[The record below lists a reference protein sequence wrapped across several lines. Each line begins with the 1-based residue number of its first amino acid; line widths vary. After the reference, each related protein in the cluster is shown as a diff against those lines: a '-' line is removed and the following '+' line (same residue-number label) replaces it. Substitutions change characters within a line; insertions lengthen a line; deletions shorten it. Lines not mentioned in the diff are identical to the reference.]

1 MASVNLSEENIIK
14 VNLSEDSSITT
25 NLSNE
30 ATLNAQV
37 QDINYIPGYVASE
50 EERRANEIQR
60 VENENERE
68 AYYEEIQKKVAN
80 GEFKGEKG
88 DKGEKGEDGL
98 TIDISVNGSTYT
110 HDNGLITLPDYPIVP
125 TNVSQLNN
133 DSNFISDSNYVHTDN
148 NYTSEE
154 KEKVAVI
161 DKSGNGT
168 KYLSDDGTY
177 KTVSG
182 EGGTSD
188 YNDLKNKPSINNIE
202 LVGNKTLNELGFE
215 VPTKTSDLENNSGF
229 ITNADIP
236 SNISSFNNDSGYI
249 TSIPDEYV
257 TETELTSKG
266 YSTFSGSYNDLTNK
280 PTIPTK
286 TSDLTND
293 SEYISSI
300 PSEYITEAELSSKG
314 YLTSIPDTYKTKT
327 ENDALYQPKGT
338 YLTEEQ
344 DPTVPSYVKTITE
357 QNITDWNNKSDFG
370 GSYNDL
376 TDTPTIPTKISE
388 LTNDSGFIDAL
399 EWGSI
404 TGTLSNQT
412 DLKNEL
418 DNKLTYVSDLGD
430 YSNEEIIDLLYL
442 SEGFYRVKAKIN
454 LTFSGYLRNGNYE
467 AINNTYKVD
476 AGSLIIVTNKAKG
489 TNTYK
494 TAFVTGRI
502 LSSNYVKDVDLLVN
516 AVTFEWNSDGFGQ
529 AYESLDSLTNETG
542 SSGGGTTDVQLN
554 GVSIVNGGIANII
567 TNSAYDSA
575 SNKLATMSDIPKNSD
590 FYLSQLKQKDY
601 YSLDSKPCINNIELD
616 SGNNTL
622 EKLGIQASGN
632 YALKSEIPTNTSEL
646 TNDSGYLTE
655 HQDISGK
662 VDKIDG
668 KGLSTNDYTTE
679 EKTKLAGIE
688 VGAEVNTVTSVN
700 SQTGDVNI
708 AIPSKISD
716 LTNDS
721 GFLTSYTET
730 DPVYT
735 ADKPNIALKSELFS
749 KDYNDLTNV
758 PSIPT
763 KVSELEND
771 SNFINSYTETDPLY
785 MADKPDIAFKNEIP
799 ANTSDLYNDSN
810 YVSDANYV
818 HTDNNYTTE
827 DMTKLKNIPNYIIE
841 SGSNA
846 NGYYEKYASGTL
858 KQWGK
863 VTVTAELKTAHG
875 STGWY
880 RTASEQFINHPI
892 PFVGEK
898 PVVNLMAQAA
908 LNFAYISTNNL
919 DKSGFYPLT
928 SYSAAGATRYVH
940 WNAIGKWK

>member
-88 DKGEKGEDGL
+88 DKGEKGEQGEQGIQGIQGIQGEKGEDGL
-98 TIDISVNGSTYT
+98 TTAISVNDSTYT

-177 KTVSG
+177 KTVSS

-188 YNDLKNKPSINNIE
+188 YNDLENKPSINNIE

-229 ITNADIP
+229 ITNDDIP
-236 SNISSFNNDSGYI
+236 SNISSFNNDIGYI

-293 SEYISSI
+293 SEFISSI

-357 QNITDWNNKSDFG
+357 QNITDWNNKSDFS

-376 TDTPTIPTKISE
+376 TNLPVFNEIKKIMPDIYTASNPFIFHGIETGMYQIVAGAYYKYNTDDVYQANDNDMYLMCVMSRSDMCNFYLFSNDILSISTYESGGYGYSSKTPSITNIRLNGSDLTPVNGTVAINTATKISD
-388 LTNDSGFIDAL
+388 LTNDSGFIS
-399 EWGSI
+399 SI
-404 TGTLSNQT
+404 PSEYVT
-412 DLKNEL
+412 DE
-418 DNKLTYVSDLGD
+418 
-430 YSNEEIIDLLYL
+430 
-442 SEGFYRVKAKIN
+442 
-454 LTFSGYLRNGNYE
+454 
-467 AINNTYKVD
+467 
-476 AGSLIIVTNKAKG
+476 
-489 TNTYK
+489 
-494 TAFVTGRI
+494 
-502 LSSNYVKDVDLLVN
+502 
-516 AVTFEWNSDGFGQ
+516 
-529 AYESLDSLTNETG
+529 
-542 SSGGGTTDVQLN
+542 
-554 GVSIVNGGIANII
+554 
-567 TNSAYDSA
+567 
-575 SNKLATMSDIPKNSD
+575 
-590 FYLSQLKQKDY
+590 
-601 YSLDSKPCINNIELD
+601 
-616 SGNNTL
+616 
-622 EKLGIQASGN
+622 
-632 YALKSEIPTNTSEL
+632 EL
-646 TNDSGYLTE
+646 TAKGYLTE

-668 KGLSTNDYTTE
+668 KGLSTNDYTAE

-708 AIPSKISD
+708 EIPSKVSD

-721 GFLTSYTET
+721 GYLTSYIET
-730 DPVYT
+730 DPIYI

-771 SNFINSYTETDPLY
+771 SN
-785 MADKPDIAFKNEIP
+785 
-799 ANTSDLYNDSN
+799 

-827 DMTKLKNIPNYIIE
+827 EKTKLSDVEKGIEQAHQSIEQTNQRIDILQPNIIMAGITKEVSYTTTT
-841 SGSNA
+841 SGSNTLEETDKIGDKLTIE
-846 NGYYEKYASGTL
+846 NGAIKIGAGVSLVEVSGSMLCLNGSSSSSIWFQPYIKHTSNEGKTTNITTARDRVQVGDYGYASMSPILVRVSEGETITLGWAKNGSDKITL
-858 KQWGK
+858 KKGSATKIMVK
-863 VTVTAELKTAHG
+863 VIEMTPIENVTTTTEETA
-875 STGWY
+875 
-880 RTASEQFINHPI
+880 
-892 PFVGEK
+892 
-898 PVVNLMAQAA
+898 
-908 LNFAYISTNNL
+908 
-919 DKSGFYPLT
+919 
-928 SYSAAGATRYVH
+928 
-940 WNAIGKWK
+940 

>member
-68 AYYEEIQKKVAN
+68 AYYEEIQKKVTN
-80 GEFKGEKG
+80 GEF
-88 DKGEKGEDGL
+88 KGEKGEDGL
-98 TIDISVNGSTYT
+98 TTAISVNGSTYT

-229 ITNADIP
+229 ITNDDIP
-236 SNISSFNNDSGYI
+236 SNISSFNNDIGYI

-293 SEYISSI
+293 SEFISSI
-300 PSEYITEAELSSKG
+300 PSEYITEAELGSKG

-344 DPTVPSYVKTITE
+344 DPTVPSHVKTITE
-357 QNITDWNNKSDFG
+357 QNITDWNNKSDFS

-376 TDTPTIPTKISE
+376 TNLPVFNEIKKIMPDIYTASNPFIFHGIEAGIYQIVAGAYYKYNTDDVYQANDIDMYLMCVMSRSDMCKFYLFSNDILSISTYSTGGYGYSSKTPSITNIRLNGSDLTPVNGTVAINTPTK
-388 LTNDSGFIDAL
+388 
-399 EWGSI
+399 
-404 TGTLSNQT
+404 
-412 DLKNEL
+412 
-418 DNKLTYVSDLGD
+418 
-430 YSNEEIIDLLYL
+430 
-442 SEGFYRVKAKIN
+442 
-454 LTFSGYLRNGNYE
+454 
-467 AINNTYKVD
+467 
-476 AGSLIIVTNKAKG
+476 
-489 TNTYK
+489 
-494 TAFVTGRI
+494 
-502 LSSNYVKDVDLLVN
+502 
-516 AVTFEWNSDGFGQ
+516 
-529 AYESLDSLTNETG
+529 
-542 SSGGGTTDVQLN
+542 
-554 GVSIVNGGIANII
+554 
-567 TNSAYDSA
+567 
-575 SNKLATMSDIPKNSD
+575 
-590 FYLSQLKQKDY
+590 
-601 YSLDSKPCINNIELD
+601 
-616 SGNNTL
+616 
-622 EKLGIQASGN
+622 
-632 YALKSEIPTNTSEL
+632 TSEL
-646 TNDSGYLTE
+646 TNDSGYLTK

-688 VGAEVNTVTSVN
+688 AGAEVNTVTSVN

-708 AIPSKISD
+708 AIPSKVSD

-730 DPVYT
+730 DPVYI

-827 DMTKLKNIPNYIIE
+827 DMTKLENAHQNIDILQKKSTDTLEITAEIVVSSLSLPSGDYTDVAKKTITKDGYYPLGIVGYNMYGTNHQSCNLIILDL
-841 SGSNA
+841 SNRA
-846 NGYYEKYASGTL
+846 NGSANIRYRVRNIGGAAATL
-858 KQWGK
+858 SIQANVLWRK
-863 VTVTAELKTAHG
+863 VV
-875 STGWY
+875 
-880 RTASEQFINHPI
+880 
-892 PFVGEK
+892 
-898 PVVNLMAQAA
+898 
-908 LNFAYISTNNL
+908 
-919 DKSGFYPLT
+919 
-928 SYSAAGATRYVH
+928 
-940 WNAIGKWK
+940 

>member
-1 MASVNLSEENIIK
+1 MASINIDDEKRLIVSIKDISSLDTSIGENQT
-14 VNLSEDSSITT
+14 VTT
-25 NLSNE
+25 DTS
-30 ATLNAQV
+30 
-37 QDINYIPGYVASE
+37 DINYIPGYVASE

-98 TIDISVNGSTYT
+98 TIAISVNGSNYT

-188 YNDLKNKPSINNIE
+188 YNGLKNKPSINNIE

-229 ITNADIP
+229 ITNAEIP
-236 SNISSFNNDSGYI
+236 SNISSFNNDIGYI

-293 SEYISSI
+293 SEFISSI

-327 ENDALYQPKGT
+327 ENDTLYQPKGT

-357 QNITDWNNKSDFG
+357 QNITDWNNKSDFS

-376 TDTPTIPTKISE
+376 TNLPVFNEIKKIMPDIYTASNPFIFHGIETGMYQIVAGAYYKYNTDDVYQANDNDMYLMCVMSRSDMCNFYLFSNDILSISTYESGGYGYSSKTPSITNIRLNGSDLTPVNGTVAINTATKISD
-388 LTNDSGFIDAL
+388 LTNDSGFIS
-399 EWGSI
+399 SI
-404 TGTLSNQT
+404 PSEYVT
-412 DLKNEL
+412 DE
-418 DNKLTYVSDLGD
+418 
-430 YSNEEIIDLLYL
+430 
-442 SEGFYRVKAKIN
+442 
-454 LTFSGYLRNGNYE
+454 
-467 AINNTYKVD
+467 
-476 AGSLIIVTNKAKG
+476 
-489 TNTYK
+489 
-494 TAFVTGRI
+494 
-502 LSSNYVKDVDLLVN
+502 
-516 AVTFEWNSDGFGQ
+516 
-529 AYESLDSLTNETG
+529 
-542 SSGGGTTDVQLN
+542 
-554 GVSIVNGGIANII
+554 
-567 TNSAYDSA
+567 
-575 SNKLATMSDIPKNSD
+575 
-590 FYLSQLKQKDY
+590 
-601 YSLDSKPCINNIELD
+601 
-616 SGNNTL
+616 
-622 EKLGIQASGN
+622 
-632 YALKSEIPTNTSEL
+632 EL
-646 TNDSGYLTE
+646 TSKGYLTE

-668 KGLSTNDYTTE
+668 KGLSTNDYTAE

-810 YVSDANYV
+810 YVSDENYV

-827 DMTKLKNIPNYIIE
+827 DMNKLNGIKDYVIE
-841 SGSNA
+841 CGSNA
-846 NGYYEKYASGTL
+846 NGFYEKYANGTL

-863 VTVTAELKTAHG
+863 VTVTNELKTAHG

-880 RTASEQFINHPI
+880 RTASEQFITHPI
-892 PFVGEK
+892 PFVGET

-940 WNAIGKWK
+940 WTAIGKWK

>member
-1 MASVNLSEENIIK
+1 MASINIDDEKRLIVSIKDISSLDTSIGENQT
-14 VNLSEDSSITT
+14 VTADTS
-25 NLSNE
+25 
-30 ATLNAQV
+30 
-37 QDINYIPGYVASE
+37 DINYIPGYVASE

-98 TIDISVNGSTYT
+98 TIAISVNGSNYT

-177 KTVSG
+177 KTVSSV
-182 EGGTSD
+182 GGTSD
-188 YNDLKNKPSINNIE
+188 YNDLENKPSINNIE

-236 SNISSFNNDSGYI
+236 SNISSFNNDIGYI

-257 TETELTSKG
+257 TETELT
-266 YSTFSGSYNDLTNK
+266 
-280 PTIPTK
+280 
-286 TSDLTND
+286 
-293 SEYISSI
+293 
-300 PSEYITEAELSSKG
+300 SKG

-376 TDTPTIPTKISE
+376 TDTPTIPTKTSE

-454 LTFSGYLRNGNYE
+454 LTFGGYLRNGNYE

-489 TNTYK
+489 TDTYK
-494 TAFVTGRI
+494 NAFVTGRI
-502 LSSNYVKDVDLLVN
+502 LSSNYVEGVDLLVN

-554 GVSIVNGGIANII
+554 GVSIVKGGIANII
-567 TNSAYDSA
+567 TNSVYDSD

-668 KGLSTNDYTTE
+668 KGLSANDYTAE

-827 DMTKLKNIPNYIIE
+827 DMTILKKISNYIIE

-863 VTVTAELKTAHG
+863 VTVTAELKKAHG
-875 STGWY
+875 SSGWF
-880 RTASEQFINHPI
+880 RTANEQFITHPV

-898 PVVNLMAQAA
+898 PVVNLTPQAA
-908 LNFAYISTNNL
+908 LNIAYVSTNNL
-919 DKSGFYPLT
+919 DNTGFYPLVPV
-928 SYSAAGATRYVH
+928 SSAGATRYVH
-940 WNAIGKWK
+940 WQAIGRWK

>member
-1 MASVNLSEENIIK
+1 MASVNLSEENSIK

-88 DKGEKGEDGL
+88 DKGEKGEQGEQGIQGIQGIQGEKGEDGL
-98 TIDISVNGSTYT
+98 TTAISVNGSTYT

-236 SNISSFNNDSGYI
+236 SNISSFNNDIGYI

-293 SEYISSI
+293 SGFISSI

-327 ENDALYQPKGT
+327 ENDTLYQPKGT

-357 QNITDWNNKSDFG
+357 QNITDWNNKSDFS

-376 TDTPTIPTKISE
+376 TNLPVFNEIKKIMPDIYTASNPFIFHGIETGMYQIVAGAYYKYNTDDVYRENDSDMYLMCVKSRSDMCNFYLFSNDILSISTYSTGGYGYSSKTPSITNIRLNGSDLTPVNGTVAIKTPTK
-388 LTNDSGFIDAL
+388 
-399 EWGSI
+399 
-404 TGTLSNQT
+404 
-412 DLKNEL
+412 
-418 DNKLTYVSDLGD
+418 
-430 YSNEEIIDLLYL
+430 
-442 SEGFYRVKAKIN
+442 
-454 LTFSGYLRNGNYE
+454 
-467 AINNTYKVD
+467 
-476 AGSLIIVTNKAKG
+476 
-489 TNTYK
+489 
-494 TAFVTGRI
+494 
-502 LSSNYVKDVDLLVN
+502 
-516 AVTFEWNSDGFGQ
+516 
-529 AYESLDSLTNETG
+529 
-542 SSGGGTTDVQLN
+542 
-554 GVSIVNGGIANII
+554 
-567 TNSAYDSA
+567 
-575 SNKLATMSDIPKNSD
+575 
-590 FYLSQLKQKDY
+590 
-601 YSLDSKPCINNIELD
+601 
-616 SGNNTL
+616 
-622 EKLGIQASGN
+622 
-632 YALKSEIPTNTSEL
+632 TSEL
-646 TNDSGYLTE
+646 TNDSGY
-655 HQDISGK
+655 
-662 VDKIDG
+662 
-668 KGLSTNDYTTE
+668 
-679 EKTKLAGIE
+679 
-688 VGAEVNTVTSVN
+688 
-700 SQTGDVNI
+700 
-708 AIPSKISD
+708 
-716 LTNDS
+716 
-721 GFLTSYTET
+721 LTSYTET

-827 DMTKLKNIPNYIIE
+827 DMTKLKNAHQNIDILQKKSTDTLEITAEIVVSSLSLPSGDYTDVAKKTITKEGYYPLGIVGYNMYGTNHQSCNLIILDL
-841 SGSNA
+841 SNRA
-846 NGYYEKYASGTL
+846 NGSANIR
-858 KQWGK
+858 
-863 VTVTAELKTAHG
+863 
-875 STGWY
+875 Y
-880 RTASEQFINHPI
+880 RVRNI
-892 PFVGEK
+892 G
-898 PVVNLMAQAA
+898 
-908 LNFAYISTNNL
+908 
-919 DKSGFYPLT
+919 
-928 SYSAAGATRYVH
+928 GATATLSIQANVLWRKVV
-940 WNAIGKWK
+940 

>member
-1 MASVNLSEENIIK
+1 MASVNLSEENSIK
-14 VNLSEDSSITT
+14 VNLSEDSNITT

-30 ATLNAQV
+30 STLNAQV
-37 QDINYIPGYVASE
+37 QDINYIPGYVVSE

-88 DKGEKGEDGL
+88 NKGEKGEDGL
-98 TIDISVNGSTYT
+98 TTAISVNGSTYT

-177 KTVSG
+177 KTVSS

-188 YNDLKNKPSINNIE
+188 YNDLENKPSINNIE
-202 LVGNKTLNELGFE
+202 LIGNKTLNELGFE

-257 TETELTSKG
+257 TETELNSKG

-293 SEYISSI
+293 SEFISSI
-300 PSEYITEAELSSKG
+300 PSEYITETELSSKG

-344 DPTVPSYVKTITE
+344 DPTVPSCVKTITE
-357 QNITDWNNKSDFG
+357 QNITDWNNKSDFSG
-370 GSYNDL
+370 NYNDL
-376 TDTPTIPTKISE
+376 TNLPVFNEIKKIMPDIYTASNPFIFHGIEAGIYQIVAGAYYKYNTDDGYKANGIDMYLMCVMSRSDMCEFYLFSNDILSISTYESGGYGYSSKTPSITNIRLNGSDLTPVNGTVAINTATKISD
-388 LTNDSGFIDAL
+388 LTNDSGFIS
-399 EWGSI
+399 SI
-404 TGTLSNQT
+404 PSEYVT
-412 DLKNEL
+412 DE
-418 DNKLTYVSDLGD
+418 
-430 YSNEEIIDLLYL
+430 
-442 SEGFYRVKAKIN
+442 
-454 LTFSGYLRNGNYE
+454 
-467 AINNTYKVD
+467 
-476 AGSLIIVTNKAKG
+476 
-489 TNTYK
+489 
-494 TAFVTGRI
+494 
-502 LSSNYVKDVDLLVN
+502 
-516 AVTFEWNSDGFGQ
+516 
-529 AYESLDSLTNETG
+529 
-542 SSGGGTTDVQLN
+542 
-554 GVSIVNGGIANII
+554 
-567 TNSAYDSA
+567 
-575 SNKLATMSDIPKNSD
+575 
-590 FYLSQLKQKDY
+590 
-601 YSLDSKPCINNIELD
+601 
-616 SGNNTL
+616 
-622 EKLGIQASGN
+622 
-632 YALKSEIPTNTSEL
+632 EL
-646 TNDSGYLTE
+646 TAKGYLTE

-688 VGAEVNTVTSVN
+688 AGAEVNTVTSVN

-708 AIPSKISD
+708 EIPSKVSD

-721 GFLTSYTET
+721 GYLTSYIET
-730 DPVYT
+730 DPIYI

-810 YVSDANYV
+810 YVSDENYV

-827 DMTKLKNIPNYIIE
+827 DMTKLKKISNYIIE

-875 STGWY
+875 STGWF
-880 RTASEQFINHPI
+880 RTANEQFITHPI

-898 PVVNLMAQAA
+898 PVVNLMPQAA

-940 WNAIGKWK
+940 WTAIGRWK

>member
-1 MASVNLSEENIIK
+1 MASINIDDEKRLIVSIKDISSLDTSIGENQTVTADTSDINYVPGYVDAEKQRRENETERI
-14 VNLSEDSSITT
+14 
-25 NLSNE
+25 SNE
-30 ATLNAQV
+30 A
-37 QDINYIPGYVASE
+37 
-50 EERRANEIQR
+50 ERKAYYQEIQ
-60 VENENERE
+60 E
-68 AYYEEIQKKVAN
+68 KVNN

-98 TIDISVNGSTYT
+98 TTAISVNDSTYT

-177 KTVSG
+177 KTVSS

-188 YNDLKNKPSINNIE
+188 YNGLENKPSINNIE

-229 ITNADIP
+229 ITNDDIP
-236 SNISSFNNDSGYI
+236 SNISSFNNDIGYI

-293 SEYISSI
+293 SEFISSI

-314 YLTSIPDTYKTKT
+314 YLTSVPDTYKTKT

-344 DPTVPSYVKTITE
+344 DPTVPSCVKTITE
-357 QNITDWNNKSDFG
+357 QNITDWNNKSDFSG
-370 GSYNDL
+370 NYNDL
-376 TDTPTIPTKISE
+376 TNLPVFNEIKKIMPDIYTASNPFIFHGIEAGIYQIVAGAYYKYNTDDVYRENDSDMYLMCVKSRSDMCNFYLFSNDILSISTYSTGGYGYSSKTPSITNIRLNGSDLTPVNGTVAIKTPTK
-388 LTNDSGFIDAL
+388 
-399 EWGSI
+399 
-404 TGTLSNQT
+404 
-412 DLKNEL
+412 
-418 DNKLTYVSDLGD
+418 
-430 YSNEEIIDLLYL
+430 
-442 SEGFYRVKAKIN
+442 
-454 LTFSGYLRNGNYE
+454 
-467 AINNTYKVD
+467 
-476 AGSLIIVTNKAKG
+476 
-489 TNTYK
+489 
-494 TAFVTGRI
+494 
-502 LSSNYVKDVDLLVN
+502 
-516 AVTFEWNSDGFGQ
+516 
-529 AYESLDSLTNETG
+529 
-542 SSGGGTTDVQLN
+542 
-554 GVSIVNGGIANII
+554 
-567 TNSAYDSA
+567 
-575 SNKLATMSDIPKNSD
+575 
-590 FYLSQLKQKDY
+590 
-601 YSLDSKPCINNIELD
+601 
-616 SGNNTL
+616 
-622 EKLGIQASGN
+622 
-632 YALKSEIPTNTSEL
+632 TSEL
-646 TNDSGYLTE
+646 TNDSGYLT
-655 HQDISGK
+655 
-662 VDKIDG
+662 
-668 KGLSTNDYTTE
+668 
-679 EKTKLAGIE
+679 
-688 VGAEVNTVTSVN
+688 
-700 SQTGDVNI
+700 
-708 AIPSKISD
+708 
-716 LTNDS
+716 
-721 GFLTSYTET
+721 SYIET
-730 DPVYT
+730 DPIYI

-785 MADKPDIAFKNEIP
+785 MADRPDIAFKNEIP

-810 YVSDANYV
+810 YVSDENYV

-827 DMTKLKNIPNYIIE
+827 DMNKLNGIKDYVIE
-841 SGSNA
+841 CGSNA
-846 NGYYEKYASGTL
+846 NGFYEKYANGTL

-863 VTVTAELKTAHG
+863 VTVTNELKTTHG

-880 RTASEQFINHPI
+880 RTASEQFITHPI

-898 PVVNLMAQAA
+898 PVVNLTAQAA

>member
-1 MASVNLSEENIIK
+1 MASINIDDEKRLIVSIKDISSLDTSIGENQT
-14 VNLSEDSSITT
+14 VTADTS
-25 NLSNE
+25 
-30 ATLNAQV
+30 
-37 QDINYIPGYVASE
+37 DINYIPGYVASE

-88 DKGEKGEDGL
+88 NKGEKGEDGL
-98 TIDISVNGSTYT
+98 TTAISVNGSTYT

-177 KTVSG
+177 KTVSSV
-182 EGGTSD
+182 GGTSD
-188 YNDLKNKPSINNIE
+188 YNDLENKPSINNIE

-249 TSIPDEYV
+249 TSIPDEYI
-257 TETELTSKG
+257 TETELT
-266 YSTFSGSYNDLTNK
+266 
-280 PTIPTK
+280 
-286 TSDLTND
+286 
-293 SEYISSI
+293 
-300 PSEYITEAELSSKG
+300 SKG

-357 QNITDWNNKSDFG
+357 QNITDWNNKSDFS

-376 TDTPTIPTKISE
+376 TNLPVLNEIKKIMPDIYTASNPFIFHGIEAGIYQIVAGAYYKYNTDDGYRENDSDMYLMCVKSRSDMCGFYLFSDDILSISTYSTGGYGYSSKTPSITNIRLNGYDLTPVNGTVAIKTPTK
-388 LTNDSGFIDAL
+388 
-399 EWGSI
+399 
-404 TGTLSNQT
+404 
-412 DLKNEL
+412 
-418 DNKLTYVSDLGD
+418 
-430 YSNEEIIDLLYL
+430 
-442 SEGFYRVKAKIN
+442 
-454 LTFSGYLRNGNYE
+454 
-467 AINNTYKVD
+467 
-476 AGSLIIVTNKAKG
+476 
-489 TNTYK
+489 
-494 TAFVTGRI
+494 
-502 LSSNYVKDVDLLVN
+502 
-516 AVTFEWNSDGFGQ
+516 
-529 AYESLDSLTNETG
+529 
-542 SSGGGTTDVQLN
+542 
-554 GVSIVNGGIANII
+554 
-567 TNSAYDSA
+567 
-575 SNKLATMSDIPKNSD
+575 
-590 FYLSQLKQKDY
+590 
-601 YSLDSKPCINNIELD
+601 
-616 SGNNTL
+616 
-622 EKLGIQASGN
+622 
-632 YALKSEIPTNTSEL
+632 TSEL
-646 TNDSGYLTE
+646 TNDSGYLT
-655 HQDISGK
+655 
-662 VDKIDG
+662 
-668 KGLSTNDYTTE
+668 
-679 EKTKLAGIE
+679 
-688 VGAEVNTVTSVN
+688 
-700 SQTGDVNI
+700 
-708 AIPSKISD
+708 
-716 LTNDS
+716 
-721 GFLTSYTET
+721 SYIET
-730 DPVYT
+730 DPIYI

-827 DMTKLKNIPNYIIE
+827 DMTILKKISNYIIE

-863 VTVTAELKTAHG
+863 VTVTAELKKAHG
-875 STGWY
+875 SSGWF
-880 RTASEQFINHPI
+880 RTANEQFITHPV

-898 PVVNLMAQAA
+898 PVVNLTPQAA
-908 LNFAYISTNNL
+908 LNIAYVSTNNL
-919 DKSGFYPLT
+919 DNTGFYPLVPV
-928 SYSAAGATRYVH
+928 SSAGATRYVH
-940 WNAIGKWK
+940 WQAIGRWK

>member
-1 MASVNLSEENIIK
+1 MASINIDDEKRLIVSIKDISSLDTSIGENQTVTADTSDINYVPGYVEAEKQRRENETERI
-14 VNLSEDSSITT
+14 
-25 NLSNE
+25 SNE
-30 ATLNAQV
+30 A
-37 QDINYIPGYVASE
+37 
-50 EERRANEIQR
+50 ERKAYYQEIQ
-60 VENENERE
+60 E
-68 AYYEEIQKKVAN
+68 KVNN

-88 DKGEKGEDGL
+88 DKGEKGEQGEQGIQGIQGIQGEKGEDGL
-98 TIDISVNGSTYT
+98 TTAISVNDSTYT

-177 KTVSG
+177 KTVSS

-188 YNDLKNKPSINNIE
+188 YNDLENKPSINNIE

-229 ITNADIP
+229 ITNDDIP
-236 SNISSFNNDSGYI
+236 SNISSFNNDIGYI

-293 SEYISSI
+293 SEFISSI

-430 YSNEEIIDLLYL
+430 YSNEEIIDLLDL

-454 LTFSGYLRNGNYE
+454 LTFGGYLRNGNYE

-489 TNTYK
+489 VNTYK

-502 LSSNYVKDVDLLVN
+502 LSSNYVEDVDLLVN

-554 GVSIVNGGIANII
+554 GVSIVNDGIANII
-567 TNSAYDSA
+567 TNSAYDSD

-622 EKLGIQASGN
+622 EELGIQAIGN

-655 HQDISGK
+655 NQAGNLQNQINNLNNLVNENDDK
-662 VDKIDG
+662 VG
-668 KGLSTNDYTTE
+668 
-679 EKTKLAGIE
+679 
-688 VGAEVNTVTSVN
+688 
-700 SQTGDVNI
+700 
-708 AIPSKISD
+708 
-716 LTNDS
+716 
-721 GFLTSYTET
+721 
-730 DPVYT
+730 
-735 ADKPNIALKSELFS
+735 EL
-749 KDYNDLTNV
+749 NDLNTTDKS
-758 PSIPT
+758 SI
-763 KVSELEND
+763 VNA
-771 SNFINSYTETDPLY
+771 I
-785 MADKPDIAFKNEIP
+785 NEIG
-799 ANTSDLYNDSN
+799 
-810 YVSDANYV
+810 
-818 HTDNNYTTE
+818 TD
-827 DMTKLKNIPNYIIE
+827 YIIE

-846 NGYYEKYASGTL
+846 NGYYEKYVSGTL

-863 VTVTAELKTAHG
+863 ATVTDELKTAHG
-875 STGWY
+875 SLY
-880 RTASEQFINHPI
+880 RTASEQIINYPI
-892 PFVGEK
+892 PFVGDM
-898 PVVNLMAQAA
+898 PVLNLTAQAA
-908 LNFAYISTNNL
+908 LNIAYIATIGL
-919 DKSGFYPLT
+919 DKSSFYPLT
-928 SYSAAGATRYVH
+928 VVSTNANKRYVH

>member
-1 MASVNLSEENIIK
+1 MASINIDDEKRLIVSIKDISSLDTSIGENQT
-14 VNLSEDSSITT
+14 VTT
-25 NLSNE
+25 DTS
-30 ATLNAQV
+30 
-37 QDINYIPGYVASE
+37 DINYIPGYVASE

-98 TIDISVNGSTYT
+98 TIAISVNGSNYT

-133 DSNFISDSNYVHTDN
+133 DSNFISDTNYVHTDN

-154 KEKVAVI
+154 KEKVALI

-177 KTVSG
+177 KTVSS

-188 YNDLKNKPSINNIE
+188 YNNLENKPSINNIE
-202 LVGNKTLNELGFE
+202 LIGNKTLNELGFE

-257 TETELTSKG
+257 TETELTAKG

-280 PTIPTK
+280 PIIPTK

-357 QNITDWNNKSDFG
+357 QNITDWNNKSDFSG
-370 GSYNDL
+370 NYNDL
-376 TDTPTIPTKISE
+376 TNLPVFNEIKKIMPDIYTASNPFIFHGIEAGIYQIVAGAYYKYNTDDVYRENDSDMYLMCVKSRSDMCGFYLFSDDILSISTYSTGGYGYSSKTPSITNIRLNGSDLTPVNGTVAIKTPT
-388 LTNDSGFIDAL
+388 
-399 EWGSI
+399 
-404 TGTLSNQT
+404 
-412 DLKNEL
+412 KN
-418 DNKLTYVSDLGD
+418 
-430 YSNEEIIDLLYL
+430 
-442 SEGFYRVKAKIN
+442 
-454 LTFSGYLRNGNYE
+454 
-467 AINNTYKVD
+467 
-476 AGSLIIVTNKAKG
+476 
-489 TNTYK
+489 
-494 TAFVTGRI
+494 
-502 LSSNYVKDVDLLVN
+502 
-516 AVTFEWNSDGFGQ
+516 
-529 AYESLDSLTNETG
+529 
-542 SSGGGTTDVQLN
+542 
-554 GVSIVNGGIANII
+554 
-567 TNSAYDSA
+567 
-575 SNKLATMSDIPKNSD
+575 
-590 FYLSQLKQKDY
+590 
-601 YSLDSKPCINNIELD
+601 
-616 SGNNTL
+616 
-622 EKLGIQASGN
+622 
-632 YALKSEIPTNTSEL
+632 SEL
-646 TNDSGYLTE
+646 TNDSGYLT
-655 HQDISGK
+655 
-662 VDKIDG
+662 
-668 KGLSTNDYTTE
+668 
-679 EKTKLAGIE
+679 
-688 VGAEVNTVTSVN
+688 
-700 SQTGDVNI
+700 
-708 AIPSKISD
+708 
-716 LTNDS
+716 
-721 GFLTSYTET
+721 SYIET
-730 DPVYT
+730 DPIYI

-827 DMTKLKNIPNYIIE
+827 DMTILKKISNYIIE

-846 NGYYEKYASGTL
+846 NGNYEKYAS
-858 KQWGK
+858 
-863 VTVTAELKTAHG
+863 
-875 STGWY
+875 
-880 RTASEQFINHPI
+880 
-892 PFVGEK
+892 
-898 PVVNLMAQAA
+898 
-908 LNFAYISTNNL
+908 
-919 DKSGFYPLT
+919 
-928 SYSAAGATRYVH
+928 
-940 WNAIGKWK
+940 